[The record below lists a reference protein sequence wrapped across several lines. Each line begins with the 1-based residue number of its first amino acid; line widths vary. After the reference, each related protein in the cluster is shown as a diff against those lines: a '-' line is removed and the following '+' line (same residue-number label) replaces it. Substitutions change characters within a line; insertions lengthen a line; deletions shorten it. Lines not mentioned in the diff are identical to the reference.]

1 MTSVIGGILLFT
13 LGFLCGAAAMGL
25 LRRNSYTRD
34 LTEVPDYLQRSPT
47 PHTAQPATPYPSSP
61 PADLHQQVVT
71 LLQRRRKIE
80 AIKIYKDATGVG
92 LKEAKDAVEAVE
104 RTLPR

>member
-1 MTSVIGGILLFT
+1 MTGVISGLLLFT

-25 LRRNSYTRD
+25 LRRRSYTRD
-34 LTEVPDYLQRSPT
+34 LTEVPDYLQRPPMRPS
-47 PHTAQPATPYPSSP
+47 AAPAAPYPPSP
-61 PADLHQQVVT
+61 PADLHQQVVM
-71 LLQRRRKIE
+71 LLQHRRKLE

-104 RTLPR
+104 RTLPH

>member
-13 LGFLCGAAAMGL
+13 LGFLCGAAAFGL
-25 LRRNSYTRD
+25 LRRRSYTRD
-34 LTEVPDYLQRSPT
+34 LTEVPEYLQRPIT
-47 PHTAQPATPYPSSP
+47 PRAPQAATPYPSSP